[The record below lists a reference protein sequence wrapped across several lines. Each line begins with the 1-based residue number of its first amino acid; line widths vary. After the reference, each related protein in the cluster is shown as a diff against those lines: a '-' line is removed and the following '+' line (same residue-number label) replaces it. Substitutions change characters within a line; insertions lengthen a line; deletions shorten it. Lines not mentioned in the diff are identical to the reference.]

1 MGNFTSSISCFKSN
15 KVLPVSPVKQQVVG
29 TKSKFEKEDNASNE
43 SFEAKQDLITDP
55 KISESLKEAKRPKSA
70 KRPHM
75 FRKKGNKISPVI
87 SGNEYVYVKRSKS
100 RGEGTVHTSKAAGE
114 TSTVVESDIPSRSGT
129 FKPLKSDDNINNK
142 GDL

>member
-1 MGNFTSSISCFKSN
+1 MDAKVNKSSA
-15 KVLPVSPVKQQVVG
+15 SPKRTKQ
-29 TKSKFEKEDNASNE
+29 
-43 SFEAKQDLITDP
+43 LRI
-55 KISESLKEAKRPKSA
+55 
-70 KRPHM
+70 